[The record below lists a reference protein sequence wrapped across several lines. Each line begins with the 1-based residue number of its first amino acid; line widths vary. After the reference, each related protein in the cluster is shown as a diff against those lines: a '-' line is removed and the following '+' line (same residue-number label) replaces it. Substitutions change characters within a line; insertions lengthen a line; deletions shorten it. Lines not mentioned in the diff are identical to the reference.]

1 MQVPLRKRWQI
12 AAPITLEASR
22 ALGDYPDILK
32 QLLFNR
38 SICDRPAAQNYLSQ
52 GGAIH
57 DPFLMT
63 DMDIAVER
71 LLRAL
76 DQGER
81 IAIYGDYDVDGVT
94 ATTLM
99 VGVLNQM
106 GAHVQGYIP
115 NRFDEG
121 YGLNIDALD
130 SLAEDGVKVVVTVDC
145 GIRSPNEVQHGCNL
159 GIDMIVSDHHEPK
172 EDLPPALAVLCP
184 KRPGDL
190 YPEKN
195 LAGVG
200 VAFKICEALVKSRP
214 SRLVHLEDQLDLVA
228 VGTVADIVPLVGE
241 NRSIVKAGM
250 EVLRCGRRQGLFSL
264 AGAAMF
270 DIETITARDIGFVIG
285 PRLNA
290 AGRLDSALAAF
301 ELLATDRIEVAG
313 KLAQQ
318 LDNQNHE
325 RQELTQKMQQQA
337 EMMAEVGQVDH
348 LIFAVHP
355 EFNMGVVGLVA
366 SRLTDQYYRP
376 AIVGSLGEEFTRAS
390 CRSIPE
396 FHITHALDECSDL
409 FERHGG
415 HAMAAGFTIRN
426 DRIPELMRRMRE
438 IAVRELDN
446 KDLRPV
452 MRADMEVTLAQLR
465 PNDILSFIQMLEPTG
480 VDNPAVLFV
489 SRDLKVQRF
498 RTVGRDKSHLRL
510 SLSDGGIVYDAI
522 AFRQGHW
529 AENMPERVDV
539 LYAFEKNK
547 YNHREYMQL
556 NVRDLKPAGEEN

>member
-1 MQVPLRKRWQI
+1 MQVPLKKRWQI
-12 AAPITLEASR
+12 AAAITPEASR

-38 SICDRPAAQNYLSQ
+38 GITEHAAAHDYLTQ
-52 GGAIH
+52 TGPIH

-63 DMDIAVER
+63 DMDAAVER

-76 DQGER
+76 DEGEH

-94 ATTLM
+94 ATALM
-99 VGVLNQM
+99 VQM
-106 GAHVQGYIP
+106 LTKLGAHVQGYIP

-121 YGLNIDALD
+121 YGLNTDALD
-130 SLAEDGVKVVVTVDC
+130 SLHADGVKVVVTVDC
-145 GIRSPNEVQHGCNL
+145 GIRSPKEVQYGCDL

-172 EDLPPALAVLCP
+172 DEIPPALAVLCP
-184 KRPGDL
+184 KRPGDP

-200 VAFKICEALVKSRP
+200 IAFKICEALVKSRP
-214 SRLVHLEDQLDLVA
+214 SRLVHLEDTLDLVA

-241 NRSIVKAGM
+241 NRAIVKAGL

-270 DIETITARDIGFVIG
+270 DIETINARDIGFVIG

-290 AGRLDSALAAF
+290 AGRLDSALAAY

-337 EMMAEVGQVDH
+337 ETMTELGLEDH

-355 EFNMGVVGLVA
+355 DFNMGVVGLVA
-366 SRLTDQYYRP
+366 SRLTDLYYRP
-376 AIVGSLGEEFTRAS
+376 AIVGSRGEEFTRAS

-426 DRIPELMRRMRE
+426 DRIPDLMQRMRA
-438 IAVRELDN
+438 IAVRELTD
-446 KDLRPV
+446 KDLRPL
-452 MRADMEVTLAQLR
+452 MKADMEVTFDQLR
-465 PNDILSFIQMLEPTG
+465 PNDILKFIQMLEPTG
-480 VDNPAVLFV
+480 LSNSAVLFA
-489 SRDLKVQRF
+489 SRDLKVQRY
-498 RTVGRDKSHLRL
+498 RTVGRDKSHLRM
-510 SLSDGGIVYDAI
+510 SLSDGGLVYDAI

-529 AENMPERVDV
+529 AEAMPERVDV
-539 LYAFEKNK
+539 LYAFEKNL
-547 YNHREYMQL
+547 YNGREYMQL
-556 NVRDLKPAGEEN
+556 NVRDMKPAGVED